1 MIIRCPACQA
11 RYRIDETKT
20 NKSVAR
26 IKCPK
31 CAHAFEIAVAGAADQ
46 NLPAPAAPSI
56 VVVDDAKFFREV
68 LADILAALECP
79 LHLAASGE
87 EGLALVRQIRPA
99 LVILDLKLPGM
110 SGLELIQTLRSD
122 QRLKGLKILAMSS
135 VFRQDN
141 EVHKILLAGADD
153 FLNKSF
159 KPEHLLSRIGRLL
172 AA

>member
-11 RYRIDETKT
+11 RYRIDETKA

-31 CAHAFEIAVAGAADQ
+31 CAHAFEVAVAGAAEQ
-46 NLPAPAAPSI
+46 NSPAPAAPSI
-56 VVVDDAKFFREV
+56 VVVDDARFFREV

-110 SGLELIQTLRSD
+110 GGLELIQALRSD
-122 QRLKGLKILAMSS
+122 QQMKGLKILAMSS

-159 KPEHLLSRIGRLL
+159 KPEHLLSRIESLL
-172 AA
+172 AS